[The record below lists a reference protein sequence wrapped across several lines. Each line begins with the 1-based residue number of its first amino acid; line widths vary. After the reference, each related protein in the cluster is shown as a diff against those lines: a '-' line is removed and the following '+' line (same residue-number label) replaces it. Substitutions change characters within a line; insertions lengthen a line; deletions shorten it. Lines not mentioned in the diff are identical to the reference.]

1 MTHEEFINAIAASVQ
16 KYAPQFGIKVC
27 SPVIAQAILES
38 GWGTTNKAKYHNYFG
53 MKYRGGRLT
62 CHSGTFVDG
71 SQEQLS
77 NGQYVPVTD
86 QWYKFDSLDLGVLG
100 YFQFI
105 NIKNYANLK
114 GVTDPRKYLE
124 NIRAD
129 GYATSLSYVDNL
141 MRVIN
146 TNSLTRFDTVADN
159 ATSTVS
165 NTETVAVK
173 GGYPCNSSNHGKT
186 RNTSD
191 INYIVVHYSGNASDT
206 AIGNVKYFHS
216 TANIKASAHYFVD
229 SDNIY
234 QSVADNIIAWSVGGN
249 YGGGAFYQ
257 KCTNANSISIELC
270 SQNKQITES
279 TQKNAI
285 LLIRELMKKYNVPI
299 DHVIRHKDVNG
310 KKCPGW
316 TLATD
321 AEFAAFK
328 AKIANNSST
337 PTAPAPVVNNEFK
350 AYTIRINCDALNIRS
365 GPGTKYKVVG
375 VIKDQGIYTIV
386 QEENGWGKLKSGAG
400 WISLKYTRKP

>member
-53 MKYRGGRLT
+53 MKYREGRLT

-77 NGQYVPVTD
+77 NGQYVPVKD
-86 QWYKFDSLDLGVLG
+86 QWYKFDSLDKGVLG

-105 NIKNYANLK
+105 NTKNYANLK
-114 GVTDPRKYLE
+114 GVTDPRTYLE
-124 NIRAD
+124 NIRND
-129 GYATSLSYVDNL
+129 GYATSLKYVDNL
-141 MRVIN
+141 MRVIT
-146 TNSLTRFDTVADN
+146 TNNLTRFDGVSTEAAPK
-159 ATSTVS
+159 ATDEPNIKS
-165 NTETVAVK
+165 
-173 GGYPCNSSNHGKT
+173 GYSCHASNHGGT
-186 RNTSD
+186 RSTAN
-191 INYIVVHYSGNASDT
+191 IQYAVVHYTGNKTDT
-206 AIGNVKYFHS
+206 ALNNVKYFHG

-229 SDNIY
+229 SNDIYRSVDDN
-234 QSVADNIIAWSVGGN
+234 VIAWAVGGN
-249 YGGGAFYQ
+249 YGGGAFYK

-270 SQNKQITES
+270 SQNGAITEA

-285 LLIRELMKKYNVPI
+285 TLLRYLMKKYNIPI
-299 DHVIRHKDVNG
+299 DRVIRHKDVNG

-328 AKIANNSST
+328 AKIANSSST
-337 PTAPAPVVNNEFK
+337 PTTPAPVVNNEFK

-375 VIKDQGIYTIV
+375 VIKDHGIYTIV